1 MRARFGLFALITAGL
16 LMAAASVVSAQTST
30 TGALRGVITDQ
41 ATGQPVVGATVVA
54 SGPALQGTQ
63 AEITDSSGSYQIAN
77 LPPGTYLLKVYYS
90 GIEFERPNALV
101 QLGKVAQVNIGIN
114 TQATAGEVIQIEG
127 RAPIIDQGS
136 AKTGLTITSDY
147 TQNIPTGRTFGG
159 VLGTAAGSQGD
170 LYGVS
175 FGGSTSAENVY
186 IVEGINTTDPA
197 YGLQST
203 NLPNE
208 FIQETEVIT
217 GGYNAEYGRSTGGV
231 INVLTKSGSNEFHG
245 SVFSYLTPGGLTA
258 AEVPSP
264 RSGSSIDRVN
274 ELAYEWDVGAEIGGP
289 IVKDRLWFHVGF
301 NPSFRKDN
309 VHRIIKSQ
317 VDRDG
322 DEQPDVDANGFR
334 ILEEVDRTTL
344 NRGGRTMFFT
354 AKLSGAISPD
364 HQGSLAFLGNPE
376 KRDNYVTV
384 TGVPEAGLVDIERGA
399 WDVAAKWT
407 SKFMDNRTQVN
418 AVLGYHRNANI
429 TAPHFPDIPQVRINP
444 ATPLSQYD
452 AQEMVYGGTPAACL
466 DGGPD
471 DLYPGITNCPVTF
484 YNLGG
489 VGFHDTQAT
498 DRLSALLSLTQ
509 RVKMRGHHTFKV
521 GLDVED
527 QGYDRR
533 SVYTGGVRYIRRPAN
548 WRVDRW
554 YSLVGTDTELDELCD
569 IGGDELAPC
578 RFLEDGTPASTATR
592 NLGFYAQDSWAI
604 LPNLTFNAGL
614 RWERQT
620 LFTAKEIAG
629 TTAPDTG
636 EPIGD
641 VAFEINNMLAPRL
654 GLIFDPT
661 QEGRAKINVHWGRFY
676 ESIPMDINARA
687 FGGEV
692 YNIRIVSNDFCTQN
706 PEQVPISEFMCDQ
719 PGGPV
724 FNLGGGTELVDP
736 DIKGQYMDELVLG
749 GEYELFNDV
758 KVGANYI
765 HRELGRAIEDI
776 SADGGVTYQIANPGL
791 GVAAGFDD
799 PTRVYDALQLI
810 VEKRFTNNVMAQS
823 SYTLSRLHGNFPGL
837 FSPETGQLDPNLTSM
852 YDLPDLMANRTGP
865 LAADRTHLFK
875 VDGYYRLDARELGSF
890 VFGTS
895 VRASSGIPH
904 NVLGAHAVYGSGET
918 YILPRGSAQRSPF
931 TTRFDLHAAYG
942 RKLSSSTA
950 LEAFVRVYNVFNQQ
964 PEMNVDENYTFD
976 DVNPCATAC
985 DTSDLRH
992 MKVAGENR
1000 TIEVNPNFGNVNIR
1014 QAPVSAQFGVRL
1026 TF

>member
-1 MRARFGLFALITAGL
+1 
-16 LMAAASVVSAQTST
+16 MAAASVVNAQTST
-30 TGALRGVITDQ
+30 TGALRGVIADE

-63 AEITDSSGSYQIAN
+63 AEITDSSGSYQISN

-114 TQATAGEVIQIEG
+114 TQASAGEVIQIEG

-159 VLGTAAGSQGD
+159 VLGTAGGSQD
-170 LYGVS
+170 DRYGVS

-245 SVFSYLTPGGLTA
+245 SVFTYFTPGGLTA

-264 RSGSSIDRVN
+264 RSGSSIDRNN
-274 ELAYEWDVGAEIGGP
+274 ELAYSWDMGAEVGGP

-301 NPSFRKDN
+301 NPSFTKDN

-322 DEQPDVDANGFR
+322 VEGIDVDANGFT
-334 ILEEVDRTTL
+334 ILEEINRRTL
-344 NRGGRTMFFT
+344 ERSSRTMYFT
-354 AKLSGAISPD
+354 AKLSGAVSPD

-376 KRDNYVTV
+376 KSDDYLTV
-384 TGVPEAGLVDIERGA
+384 TGVPESGLMDLEKGG
-399 WDVAAKWT
+399 WDVSAKWT
-407 SKFMDNRTQVN
+407 SKFMDNKTQVD
-418 AVLGYHRNANI
+418 AVVGFHRNVDNQ
-429 TAPHFPDIPQVRINP
+429 APHFGDIPQVRINP
-444 ATPLSQYD
+444 AAPLSQYD
-452 AQEMVYGGTPAACL
+452 AQEMTYGGTPEACMD
-466 DGGPD
+466 DGPND
-471 DLYPGITNCPVTF
+471 PFPGITNCPVTF

-489 VGFHDTQAT
+489 LGFYETQTT
-498 DRLSALLSLTQ
+498 DRVSGLLSLTQ
-509 RVKMRGHHTFKV
+509 RVKLGGHHTFKV
-521 GLDVED
+521 GLDIED
-527 QGYDRR
+527 QSYDHR
-533 SVYTGGVRYIRRPAN
+533 SVYTGGVRYVRRPAN

-554 YSLVGTDTELDELCD
+554 YSLVGADDELDELCD
-569 IGGDELAPC
+569 IGGEELAPC
-578 RFLEDGTPASTATR
+578 KFLLDGTPANTATR
-592 NLGFYAQDSWAI
+592 NLGFYAQDSWAL

-620 LFTAKEIAG
+620 LFTAQEVAG
-629 TTAPDTG
+629 ATAPDTG

-641 VAFEINNMLAPRL
+641 VAFELNNMLAPRL
-654 GLIFDPT
+654 GLIYDPT
-661 QEGRAKINVHWGRFY
+661 QEGRAKINLHWGRFY

-692 YNIRIVSNDFCTQN
+692 YNIRIVPNDPAFCTQN
-706 PEQVPISEFMCDQ
+706 PWETPVSEFMCDE
-719 PGGPV
+719 PGGTV

-749 GEYELFNDV
+749 GEYELFNDF
-758 KVGANYI
+758 KVGGNYI

-791 GVAAGFDD
+791 GVAEEFDP
-799 PTRVYDALQLI
+799 PTRVYDALQLTA
-810 VEKRFTNNVMAQS
+810 EKRFTKNVMAQS
-823 SYTLSRLHGNFPGL
+823 SYTLSKLQGNFPGL

-852 YDLPDLMANRTGP
+852 YDLPELMANRTGA
-865 LAADRTHLFK
+865 LAADRTHLLK
-875 VDGYYRLDARELGSF
+875 VDGYYKLDAKELGSF

-895 VRASSGIPH
+895 VRASSGVPH
-904 NVLGAHAVYGSGET
+904 NILGAHPVYGTGET
-918 YILPRGSAQRSPF
+918 YILPRGTAQRSPF
-931 TTRFDLHAAYG
+931 TTRFDVHAAYG
-942 RKLSSSTA
+942 RKLNRSTA
-950 LEAFVRVYNVFNQQ
+950 LEAFVRVFNVFNQQ
-964 PEMNVDENYTFD
+964 PETNVDENYTYD
-976 DVNPCATAC
+976 DVNPCATDC
-985 DTSDLRH
+985 DPNDLEH

-1000 TIEVNPNFGNVNIR
+1000 TIEVNPNFGNVNRR
-1014 QAPVSAQFGVRL
+1014 QAPLSVQLGARL